1 MMIDKQSK
9 RVSSVTVSSARL
21 ALLLTSAI
29 GGIVLSAAAN
39 AAPTLAGTDIENIA
53 SASYDTPSGPVTI
66 DSNRVVIKVDELLD
80 VTVAGTDPGDVITA
94 PGATNNVLTY
104 LVTNTGN
111 GNEAFTLTADVSRAG
126 DDFDPTLQQIVLDTN
141 GNGVYDAGVDTV
153 YVAGTNNPVIAPEA
167 SLTVFIVST
176 TPVGAVNGNRAEVAL
191 TAAATTGTGA
201 PGTNFAGAGEGGG
214 NAVVGTTGADAS
226 DSAFLAVQAATLAL
240 VKTAVI
246 TDPFGGSNPVPGA
259 TITYRLVATVTGA
272 GNLNNVVISDP
283 IPASTTYTAG
293 SLTLEAAPLTDAADA
308 DVGSFNGT
316 QIRAAIGTVPAGQS
330 RTVTFKVLVQ

>member
-1 MMIDKQSK
+1 MMIHKQSK
-9 RVSSVTVSSARL
+9 RVSSVTVSPTRL
-21 ALLLTSAI
+21 ALLLTSAV
-29 GGIVLSAAAN
+29 GGIALSAAAN

-167 SLTVFIVST
+167 SLTVFIIST

-201 PGTNFAGAGEGGG
+201 PGTNFAGAGEGGS

-246 TDPFGGSNPVPGA
+246 TDPFGGNSAVPGA

-272 GNLNNVVISDP
+272 GSLNNVVISDP

-293 SLTLEAAPLTDAADA
+293 SITLEAAPLTDATDA